1 MDNPEKLATDTGRR
15 QTIQRNWQQ
24 TQDEDKQYRETGNR
38 HRTKT
43 NNTEKL
49 TTDTG
54 RRQTIQKHTNIHKKT
69 KIT

>member
-1 MDNPEKLATDTGRR
+1 MDTLLEKGNTR
-15 QTIQRNWQQ
+15 QRNWQQ